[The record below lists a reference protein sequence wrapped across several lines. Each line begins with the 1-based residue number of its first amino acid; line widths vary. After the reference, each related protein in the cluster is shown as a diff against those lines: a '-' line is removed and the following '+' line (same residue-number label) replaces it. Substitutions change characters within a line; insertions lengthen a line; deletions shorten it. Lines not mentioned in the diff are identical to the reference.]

1 MSSYKKNTAS
11 SADRKSPED
20 AFAEKLTESVIQS
33 LKDMKDSNWEK
44 GWDTASFTGRPE
56 SLKGYQYTGRNAL
69 LFALDAARHGYSMPV
84 YMTYKQGDEMGV
96 HPQKGVHGIPY
107 LKFAPCYRYNDKPW
121 KTVTVEKYN
130 TLSPEEQSKLFE
142 SSWAKKFVAFNV
154 DQTDFKEKQP
164 EKYAELM
171 QKFHTQLP
179 QQKDTNGMY
188 VNRALDRML
197 EKQEWICPIEYQ
209 KPSSEAFYQHGDNG
223 IDHHINPRI
232 VIPLKSQFNK
242 GGTPEEIY
250 ESGKMYYKTLIH
262 EMAHST
268 AAKLDRQTGK
278 KFGDAKYAKEELVA
292 ELTAAMVCNAMGFGT
307 QIYKDD
313 VKYVDS
319 WLETLKKEPEFI
331 KNVIQDV
338 SDASKDILNKIDEQ
352 RKILGEEPLNRSF
365 QEVENEKAA
374 SESKAPEAV
383 EQKPQKPAAA
393 IQTEAPVASQTNV
406 EAPAATSRSAETQ
419 KTGSVRDTEAI
430 TVSVLHDTDGNG
442 VVNLSDAANQDAL
455 IDAMARSANPG
466 LKDADIKKIA
476 NTLKIIAAQ
485 THTGPMKADPN
496 AKPLEGGHKLPK
508 EQDKGP
514 RTRNL

>member
-209 KPSSEAFYQHGDNG
+209 KPSSEAFYRHGDNG
-223 IDHHINPRI
+223 IDHHIDPHI
-232 VIPLKSQFNK
+232 VIPLKSQFKK

-250 ESGKMYYKTLIH
+250 ESGKMYYKTLVH

-268 AAKLDRQTGK
+268 AAKLNRETGK

-313 VKYVDS
+313 VKYVDN

-331 KNVIQDV
+331 KSVIDDV
-338 SDASKDILNKIDEQ
+338 SDASKEILNKIDEQ
-352 RKILGEEPLNRSF
+352 RKILGEEPLIREF
-365 QEVENEKAA
+365 KEIGDEKSA
-374 SESKAPEAV
+374 EK
-383 EQKPQKPAAA
+383 KTDAA

-406 EAPAATSRSAETQ
+406 ETPDTGSRSAESQ
-419 KTGSVRDTEAI
+419 KTGSVRDTEAA
-430 TVSVLHDTDGNG
+430 TVSVLQDTDGNG
-442 VVNLSDAANQDAL
+442 VVNLSDAANNDAL
-455 IDAMARSANPG
+455 IDAMARSANPN

-476 NTLKIIAAQ
+476 DTLKIIASR
-485 THTGPMKADPN
+485 TKTGPMKADPN
-496 AKPLEGGHKLPK
+496 ARPLGANNEPTK

>member
-223 IDHHINPRI
+223 IDHHIDPHI
-232 VIPLKSQFNK
+232 VIPLKSQFKK

-250 ESGKMYYKTLIH
+250 ESGKMYYKTLVH

-268 AAKLDRQTGK
+268 AAKLNRETGK

-313 VKYVDS
+313 VKYVDN

-331 KNVIQDV
+331 KSVIDDV
-338 SDASKDILNKIDEQ
+338 SDASKEILNKIDEQ

-365 QEVENEKAA
+365 QEIEKEKAA
-374 SESKAPEAV
+374 TESKSTEGAN
-383 EQKPQKPAAA
+383 QKPEAA
-393 IQTEAPVASQTNV
+393 IQTEAPVASQTA
-406 EAPAATSRSAETQ
+406 APDPEVQERDSADRAEQDVVQHTMDAN
-419 KTGSVRDTEAI
+419 G
-430 TVSVLHDTDGNG
+430 DGH
-442 VVNLSDAANQDAL
+442 
-455 IDAMARSANPG
+455 ID
-466 LKDADIKKIA
+466 LTDADDRLIEQLIAQKCPTASKENIEHIRDIIKQRVEIA
-476 NTLKIIAAQ
+476 KQQGGGLRIVDEKAQ
-485 THTGPMKADPN
+485 SLNERSN
-496 AKPLEGGHKLPK
+496 AHEK